1 MLHTKMFYHYLFDL
15 ITIVWYCYWN
25 LWTMT
30 HPGKIWNYHPW
41 FAAGPRIQSWAR
53 FHKMASQQNALL
65 GSGTWKIRA
74 DQRKNRVNLTM
85 HTADS
90 RWFKE
95 ISWSSPCVSY
105 EKIGMVVTIFGK
117 HGHGG
122 AWMCFRIVECVDSM
136 LSEGKLGN
144 VMIPTAELHHFSEG

>member
-25 LWTMT
+25 LWTMIPSWKNLKLSPLIRCRPKNSILSPFPQNGLAT
-30 HPGKIWNYHPW
+30 KR
-41 FAAGPRIQSWAR
+41 AAWLRNMENQGRS
-53 FHKMASQQNALL
+53 K
-65 GSGTWKIRA
+65 
-74 DQRKNRVNLTM
+74 KNRVNLTM